1 MPQSLPVIAI
11 VGRPNVGK
19 STLFNRLIGHR
30 SAIVHNTPGVTRD
43 RHYDITDRYGYS
55 VMIVDTGGFEPHPE
69 DQLFRNVRA
78 QALAAVREADVVL
91 FVVDSRAG
99 LNPLDEEVG
108 RVLRTV
114 HSKVL
119 LVINKVEGGQ
129 QRLEAAEFYALG
141 FETLHLVSAEH
152 DHGITDLMDEVYLLL
167 GPGPVEEDDEDDDSG
182 AIPEDDEAYED
193 DEDAVDEDSED
204 EDSDDEDSE
213 DEDSDDEGSERE
225 SAEDS
230 DDDEGDEEDDDD
242 ALDEDWQPELD
253 EAEAPAPTGKRRLA
267 PEPDE
272 IRIAVL
278 GRPNV
283 GKSTLVNRLIGE
295 ERQVVSDKPGT
306 TMDAIDLPLETGGR
320 KFVLVDTA
328 GIRRKARIETD
339 LEGFAISRSLRAIE
353 RCHVVLMVLDGDEGV
368 SEQDA
373 RLLQVV
379 LHRGRAVILLVN
391 KWDLVR
397 DDPER
402 DITVLEKELGHRMPH
417 APWAPVLY
425 ISAKSGKG
433 VSRIL
438 PMVEEVFKAFNQRL
452 TTAECNRF
460 LRAAVLAHSV
470 PQRHHRPVRI
480 NYMTQIRVRPPTFV
494 LWCNVPEGVDEAYK
508 RYLSNRLRE
517 AYGFKGTSLRL
528 FFRRKRRPGEPLPG
542 EHMV

>member
-1 MPQSLPVIAI
+1 MPHSLPVIAI

-129 QRLEAAEFYALG
+129 QRLDAAEFYALG

-152 DHGITDLMDEVYLLL
+152 DHGITDLMDEVYGLL
-167 GPGPVEEDDEDDDSG
+167 GPGPVDEDAEDEDSGALPEDDEDYDD
-182 AIPEDDEAYED
+182 AE
-193 DEDAVDEDSED
+193 DEDSED
-204 EDSDDEDSE
+204 EDSEDEPSE
-213 DEDSDDEGSERE
+213 DEPSEDDV
-225 SAEDS
+225 EDADEPDE
-230 DDDEGDEEDDDD
+230 DDDDDD
-242 ALDEDWQPELD
+242 ALDEEWSPELD
-253 EAEAPAPTGKRRLA
+253 EAEAPGPSGKRRLA

-283 GKSTLVNRLIGE
+283 GKSTLVNRLLGE

-353 RCHVVLMVLDGDEGV
+353 RCHVVLMVLDGEEGV

-402 DITVLEKELGHRMPH
+402 DVTVLEKELGHRMPH

-438 PMVEEVFKAFNQRL
+438 PMVEDVFKSFNQRL

-517 AYGFKGTSLRL
+517 AYGFKGTTLRL

>member
-1 MPQSLPVIAI
+1 
-11 VGRPNVGK
+11 
-19 STLFNRLIGHR
+19 
-30 SAIVHNTPGVTRD
+30 
-43 RHYDITDRYGYS
+43 
-55 VMIVDTGGFEPHPE
+55 
-69 DQLFRNVRA
+69 
-78 QALAAVREADVVL
+78 
-91 FVVDSRAG
+91 
-99 LNPLDEEVG
+99 
-108 RVLRTV
+108 
-114 HSKVL
+114 
-119 LVINKVEGGQ
+119 
-129 QRLEAAEFYALG
+129 

-152 DHGITDLMDEVYLLL
+152 DHGITDLMDEVYTLL
-167 GPGPVEEDDEDDDSG
+167 GPGPEDEEDDEDDDSG
-182 AIPEDDEAYED
+182 ALPDEEYDEDADAEGLDD
-193 DEDAVDEDSED
+193 DEDLDDDDSED
-204 EDSDDEDSE
+204 DDSADPDDADADLDDDEDL
-213 DEDSDDEGSERE
+213 DDEEWS
-225 SAEDS
+225 
-230 DDDEGDEEDDDD
+230 
-242 ALDEDWQPELD
+242 PELD
-253 EAEAPAPTGKRRLA
+253 EAEAPAPSGKGRVA
-267 PEPDE
+267 PEPEE

-283 GKSTLVNRLIGE
+283 GKSTLVNRLLGE

-306 TMDAIDLPLETGGR
+306 TMDAIDLPLEVGGR

-353 RCHVVLMVLDGDEGV
+353 RCHVVLMVLDGEEGV

-402 DITVLEKELGHRMPH
+402 DVTVLEKELAHRMPH

-425 ISAKSGKG
+425 ISARSGKG
-433 VSRIL
+433 VSRVL

-528 FFRRKRRPGEPLPG
+528 FFRRKRRPGEALPG